1 MYNRAL
7 TDRPSCSTYS
17 SNYRLDGIY
26 HNFRKERPG
35 KLQESVICFLFQDAD
50 EKEAWRRFIRDK
62 AVPFVV
68 GLAMFLVGGYYF
80 YAYPR

>member
-1 MYNRAL
+1 MCEY
-7 TDRPSCSTYS
+7 
-17 SNYRLDGIY
+17 
-26 HNFRKERPG
+26 
-35 KLQESVICFLFQDAD
+35 FLFQDAD
-50 EKEAWRRFIRDK
+50 DKEAWRRFIRDK